1 MKILNKKIIIVNSYV
16 NYGGPIVLAELCRN
30 LRKLGCDARL
40 LMVPY
45 FARQKVNNSRY
56 KKYIVVFQLIALYN
70 YILFKITGKERKDRY
85 GIPFF
90 FSLVKG
96 CKLQYHPFFNK
107 SNSIVIYP
115 EVVFGNPLDADNVVR
130 WLLYN
135 TKYKNL
141 PGAYLKTDIFIA
153 YREIFNDLSLNPN
166 NYIIRQIYFD
176 LDLYKRYNYGGRQ
189 GKCYII
195 RKGAKRPDLPISFD
209 GPIIDKLPEKEKVR
223 IFNESEYCY
232 CYDTQTAYSSIAAIC
247 GCKSII
253 IPEPGK
259 SRKDYRG
266 NENNPGYGIAYGD
279 KKEEIE
285 WALSTVDK
293 LVESLDHTELNIKN
307 AMDLINIL
315 KKHFN

>member
-1 MKILNKKIIIVNSYV
+1 MKSFNKRIIIVNSYV

-45 FARQKVNNSRY
+45 FARKKISNARY

-70 YILFKITGKERKDRY
+70 FLLYKITGKERKDRY
-85 GIPFF
+85 GKPFF

-115 EVVFGNPLDADNVVR
+115 EVVFGNPLDANNVVR

-141 PGAYLKTDIFIA
+141 PGAYSKTDLFIA
-153 YREIFNDLSLNPN
+153 YREIFNDLALNPN
-166 NYIIRQIYFD
+166 NYIIHQAYFD
-176 LDLYKRYNYGGRQ
+176 LSLYKRYNYGKRQ

-195 RKGAKRPDLPISFD
+195 RKGATRADLPASFD
-209 GPIIDKLPEKEKVR
+209 GPVIDRLPEKEKVR

-247 GCKSII
+247 GCKSVVM
-253 IPEPGK
+253 PEPGK
-259 SRKDYRG
+259 SRRDYLG
-266 NENNPGYGIAYGD
+266 DKSGYGIAYGD
-279 KKEEIE
+279 NKEEIE

-293 LVESLDHTELNIKN
+293 LAKSLDNSESNIKN
-307 AMDLINIL
+307 AMNLFEIL